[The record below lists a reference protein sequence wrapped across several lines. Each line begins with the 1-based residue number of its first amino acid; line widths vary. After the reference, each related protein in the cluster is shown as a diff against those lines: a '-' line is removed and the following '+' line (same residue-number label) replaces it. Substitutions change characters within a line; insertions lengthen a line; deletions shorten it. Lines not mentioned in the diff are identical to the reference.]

1 MLSEQPVEP
10 GAAVR
15 RRGRDLIALVI
26 IMGVLIVAGLV
37 VVVVT
42 IANRLGG
49 ADRTA
54 STRAAAEFATVD
66 LPAPAGC
73 EVMETTTA
81 DDRLILR
88 LGSGERCN
96 QVLIVDMATG
106 RLLGTL
112 RLVSN
117 AQ

>member
-1 MLSEQPVEP
+1 MQTARADTRNMKP
-10 GAAVR
+10 
-15 RRGRDLIALVI
+15 LIALVI

-49 ADRTA
+49 ADGTA
-54 STRAAAEFATVD
+54 STRAAVEFATVD
-66 LPAPAGC
+66 LPVPAGC
-73 EVMETTTA
+73 KVMETTTA
-81 DDRLILR
+81 DGRLILR

-96 QVLIVDMATG
+96 QILIVDMATG

-112 RLVSN
+112 RLVPN

>member
-1 MLSEQPVEP
+1 ME
-10 GAAVR
+10 AAR
-15 RRGRDLIALVI
+15 ADTRNMKPLIALVI

-42 IANRLGG
+42 IANRLG

-54 STRAAAEFATVD
+54 STRTTAEFATVD
-66 LPAPAGC
+66 LPVPAGC
-73 EVMETTTA
+73 EVTETTAA

-112 RLVSN
+112 RLVPN

>member
-1 MLSEQPVEP
+1 MQ
-10 GAAVR
+10 AANADTR
-15 RRGRDLIALVI
+15 NMKGLRALVI

-42 IANRLGG
+42 IANRVVGG
-49 ADRTA
+49 GGIAT
-54 STRAAAEFATVD
+54 TRAAPEFATAD
-66 LPAPAGC
+66 LPIPAGC
-73 EVMETTTA
+73 QVVETTTA

-88 LGSGERCN
+88 LGTGERCN

-112 RLVSN
+112 RLVPN

>member
-1 MLSEQPVEP
+1 MQ
-10 GAAVR
+10 AAR
-15 RRGRDLIALVI
+15 ADTRNMKPLIALVI
-26 IMGVLIVAGLV
+26 IMGVLIVGGLV

-42 IANRLGG
+42 IANRVVGG
-49 ADRTA
+49 GGTA
-54 STRAAAEFATVD
+54 STHAAPEFAAVD
-66 LPAPAGC
+66 LPVPAGC
-73 EVMETTTA
+73 QVMETTTA

-96 QVLIVDMATG
+96 QILVVDMATG

-112 RLVSN
+112 RLVPN

>member
-1 MLSEQPVEP
+1 MQ
-10 GAAVR
+10 AAEADTRNMKPLV
-15 RRGRDLIALVI
+15 ALVI

-42 IANRLGG
+42 IVNRMGG
-49 ADRTA
+49 GGRTVDTHA
-54 STRAAAEFATVD
+54 ATAFAAAD
-66 LPAPAGC
+66 LPMPAGC
-73 EVMETTTA
+73 QVMETTTA

-106 RLLGTL
+106 KLLGTL
-112 RLVSN
+112 RLVPN
-117 AQ
+117 GQ

>member
-1 MLSEQPVEP
+1 MQ
-10 GAAVR
+10 AAR
-15 RRGRDLIALVI
+15 ADTRNMKPLIALVI

-54 STRAAAEFATVD
+54 STRAAVEFATVD
-66 LPAPAGC
+66 LPVPAGC

-88 LGSGERCN
+88 LGTGERCN

-106 RLLGTL
+106 RLLGRL
-112 RLVSN
+112 RLVPN

>member
-1 MLSEQPVEP
+1 MQ
-10 GAAVR
+10 AAR
-15 RRGRDLIALVI
+15 ADTRNMKPLIALVI

-112 RLVSN
+112 RLVPN